1 MEKMLFCHLCKLEFD
16 TAEEISLHTC
26 VEIKQEYVD
35 AKLLDN
41 YDVSQN
47 GKVEKILKDSLDSI
61 PSPSHSVKIQIIA
74 GKVCYRCKG
83 KTLLG
88 IVNKLWKTKNL
99 LTAHSSVLPSN
110 LKQTFP
116 SII

>member
-1 MEKMLFCHLCKLEFD
+1 MLFCHLCKLEFD
-16 TAEEISLHTC
+16 TAEDISLHTC

-61 PSPSHSVKIQIIA
+61 PSLSPSVKIQKWA
-74 GKVCYRCKG
+74 GKFY
-83 KTLLG
+83 L
-88 IVNKLWKTKNL
+88 IPSSKLSRT
-99 LTAHSSVLPSN
+99 
-110 LKQTFP
+110 
-116 SII
+116 

>member
-16 TAEEISLHTC
+16 TAEDISLHTC

-41 YDVSQN
+41 YDVGQN
-47 GKVEKILKDSLDSI
+47 GKVEKILKGSLDSI
-61 PSPSHSVKIQIIA
+61 PSPSPSVKIQIM
-74 GKVCYRCKG
+74 GGNVSLRCKG

-88 IVNKLWKTKNL
+88 DVNKLFIIKSLFT
-99 LTAHSSVLPSN
+99 TPSN
-110 LKQTFP
+110 FLQTFP
-116 SII
+116 PMI